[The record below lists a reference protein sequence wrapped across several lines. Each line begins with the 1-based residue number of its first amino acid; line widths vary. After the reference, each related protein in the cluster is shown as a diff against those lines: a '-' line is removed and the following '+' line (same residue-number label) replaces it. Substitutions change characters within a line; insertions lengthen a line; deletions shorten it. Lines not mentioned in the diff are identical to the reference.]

1 MGEKIIEVIDLK
13 KSFGNNQV
21 LKGIDFSVN
30 EGEVVTIIGSSGSG
44 KSTLLRCLNLLETPD
59 SGQVLFEGKDVL
71 DPNLDVNK
79 YRRQLGMVFQQFNLF
94 NNMTALRN
102 CTIGQEKVI
111 GRSPE
116 EARKK
121 AEHYLNLVGMG
132 SYLNARPSQLS
143 GGQKQ
148 RVAIARALAMEPKAI
163 LFDEPTSALDPE
175 MVAEVLNTMTSL
187 AEMGFTMVVV
197 THEMEFARKVS
208 DKLVFMD
215 KGVIAAYGSPE
226 EVFNNPDNARIR
238 EFLGII

>member
-44 KSTLLRCLNLLETPD
+44 KSTLLRCLNLLEVPD
-59 SGQVLFEGKDVL
+59 SGQILFEGKDVL

-226 EVFNNPDNARIR
+226 EVFNSPDNIRIR
-238 EFLGII
+238 EFLGIL

>member
-215 KGVIAAYGSPE
+215 KGVIASQGSPE

>member
-1 MGEKIIEVIDLK
+1 MGEKIIEVVDLK
-13 KSFGNNQV
+13 KSFGSNEV

-44 KSTLLRCLNLLETPD
+44 KSTLLRCLNLLEVPD
-59 SGQVLFEGKDVL
+59 SGQILFEGNNVL
-71 DPNLDVNK
+71 DPKLDANK

-197 THEMEFARKVS
+197 THEMEFAKKVS
-208 DKLVFMD
+208 DKVVFMD
-215 KGVIAAYGSPE
+215 KGVIAAQGSPE
-226 EVFNNPDNARIR
+226 DVFNNPDNARMK
-238 EFLGII
+238 EFLGIL